1 MDQLTAFMML
11 LSQATHDSRTF
22 ISKSRNFFSTSCS
35 SKPDKDK
42 THSEL
47 SLLKSALQSSM
58 VTFSNLLLGLLLIL
72 TIFAGTAT
80 EGIIGILISVS
91 KSSFFGGGGSRPAAS
106 GLSTLAAPLL
116 SSCIACGCMA
126 TSTSL
131 QFKEARIILSS
142 FFCNSSALNLLSS
155 SSSTLVIS
163 DSMSLISSSMPTSV
177 EASSGIFV
185 GRDVLLLFLLYIY
198 TNNKIANIC
207 KATTRCDKTINKSAI
222 AWPGNRLPPIRS
234 RSAPFEVMVGG
245 NLITSTRSEDE
256 SRLLRPPPLD
266 DVVVK
271 SICGGFCCELTDV
284 EEIPPPAPLKV
295 LVKAATCEAVKLV
308 GRPAAPTPAPC

>member
-1 MDQLTAFMML
+1 MDQLTAFIML

-22 ISKSRNFFSTSCS
+22 ISKSRSFFSTSCS

-72 TIFAGTAT
+72 MIFAGTAT
-80 EGIIGILISVS
+80 EGMIGILISVS
-91 KSSFFGGGGSRPAAS
+91 KSSFFGGGGSSPAAS

-185 GRDVLLLFLLYIY
+185 GRDVLLFLSHM
-198 TNNKIANIC
+198 NNLPKPNVSPKLC
-207 KATTRCDKTINKSAI
+207 KNSKTINKSAI
-222 AWPGNRLPPIRS
+222 ACPGNRLPPIRS

>member
-22 ISKSRNFFSTSCS
+22 ISKSRSFFSTSCS

-72 TIFAGTAT
+72 MIFAGTAT
-80 EGIIGILISVS
+80 EGMIAILISVS
-91 KSSFFGGGGSRPAAS
+91 KSSFFGGGGSSPAAS

-142 FFCNSSALNLLSS
+142 FFCNSSALSLLSS

-185 GRDVLLLFLLYIY
+185 GRDVLLFLVFNKALKSPAPGPPLSFSVSTSSKEEDYLLMIILFELDALCALALLPDKSLLLLDVDDLSGFMDKFKGVSKSSIVIGAAALALFKVMLPTAIAAAGFKLRFTPAFISVPPVKSCTSLFLL
-198 TNNKIANIC
+198 
-207 KATTRCDKTINKSAI
+207 DK
-222 AWPGNRLPPIRS
+222 L
-234 RSAPFEVMVGG
+234 
-245 NLITSTRSEDE
+245 
-256 SRLLRPPPLD
+256 
-266 DVVVK
+266 
-271 SICGGFCCELTDV
+271 
-284 EEIPPPAPLKV
+284 
-295 LVKAATCEAVKLV
+295 
-308 GRPAAPTPAPC
+308 

>member
-1 MDQLTAFMML
+1 
-11 LSQATHDSRTF
+11 F

-91 KSSFFGGGGSRPAAS
+91 KSSFFGGGGSSPAAS

-142 FFCNSSALNLLSS
+142 FFCNSSALSLLSS
-155 SSSTLVIS
+155 SSSTFVIS

-207 KATTRCDKTINKSAI
+207 KATTRCDKPNVSPKLCKNSKTINKSAI